1 MFDAAAAN
9 VFSLTNTQ
17 SRCQAKRLNY
27 GTNQMMTSHDAEV
40 QLLLPAKKNVL
51 VQPLFVNRHLKGMFY
66 TLFDDHFRSN
76 DTFS

>member
-1 MFDAAAAN
+1 
-9 VFSLTNTQ
+9 
-17 SRCQAKRLNY
+17 
-27 GTNQMMTSHDAEV
+27 MMTSDDAEV

-66 TLFDDHFRSN
+66 TLFDDHCGSN